1 MTQLAI
7 DYGIAL
13 YELQIPKEELDSQ
26 WEALTSSQELLT
38 ALKSPVVTQK
48 EKFAVIDRIFSGKF
62 KNFLKK
68 LCQNQSMAY
77 VEEIKKAY
85 EMHRDTM
92 EGILHGEL
100 LYVTEP
106 SPEQLE
112 EMEQFLCKKYKK
124 KIVKLE
130 KKQVPELIGGFV
142 LRTGNYQFDWSYAGR
157 LKALQQ
163 KLVKK

>member
-1 MTQLAI
+1 M
-7 DYGIAL
+7 
-13 YELQIPKEELDSQ
+13 
-26 WEALTSSQELLT
+26 
-38 ALKSPVVTQK
+38 
-48 EKFAVIDRIFSGKF
+48 
-62 KNFLKK
+62 
-68 LCQNQSMAY
+68 
-77 VEEIKKAY
+77 
-85 EMHRDTM
+85 
-92 EGILHGEL
+92 
-100 LYVTEP
+100 TEP